1 MCVCVFSHSPLLK
14 TGFFF
19 FLKEAARIQAL
30 FVSKFLF
37 SFDQSLLGSGSGGD
51 IEGEGRSKRENM
63 PSQRSLESKGYSVRS
78 YRTRKKWGLGT
89 YWL

>member
-1 MCVCVFSHSPLLK
+1 MCVCVYSLILLCLK
-14 TGFFF
+14 PAFF

-51 IEGEGRSKRENM
+51 IKEIKMIKEERGRFQIKNNPSEGKEYSEGNVQGEGMR
-63 PSQRSLESKGYSVRS
+63 
-78 YRTRKKWGLGT
+78 
-89 YWL
+89 

>member
-51 IEGEGRSKRENM
+51 IKEIKMIKEERGRFQIKNNPSEGKEYSEGNVQGEGMR
-63 PSQRSLESKGYSVRS
+63 
-78 YRTRKKWGLGT
+78 
-89 YWL
+89 